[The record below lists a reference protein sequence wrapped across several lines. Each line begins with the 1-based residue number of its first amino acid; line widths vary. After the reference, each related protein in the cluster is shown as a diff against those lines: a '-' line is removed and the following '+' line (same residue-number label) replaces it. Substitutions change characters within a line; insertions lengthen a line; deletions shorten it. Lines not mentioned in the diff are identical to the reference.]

1 MRSRPARLLLS
12 PVIWASLV
20 LAPFVLNGW
29 AVTQLSLYMSY
40 GILAMAL
47 AFIWGQAG
55 IMSFGQAIFFGL
67 GGYCMGLVTL
77 GRLPVLGDSTFM
89 GLVLCI
95 LLTFVVSFI
104 LGRLLFHGRGLAG
117 AYFAIVTLCGAVVVE
132 ALAQQWSFI
141 GGFDGLLGIP
151 PWMAFWRDD
160 ADPYLSTMEVYF
172 LMLGVAFLIFLGLSF
187 FIRSPI
193 GTVLAAIRDNEER
206 TAFFGYD
213 IVRYKVGAFTISAVV
228 SGIAGALFVKQFG
241 FAAPSLIG
249 LGLSTEVLIWVAVGG
264 RNALL
269 AAFLGA
275 LVVRSVEGALSERLG
290 YYWVLLLG
298 ILFIA
303 TVIFMPS
310 GIFGRILRP
319 ALPKRFQE

>member
-1 MRSRPARLLLS
+1 M
-12 PVIWASLV
+12 

-29 AVTQLSLYMSY
+29 ALTQLDLYMSY

-55 IMSFGQAIFFGL
+55 IMSFGQAVFFGL

-95 LLTFVVSFI
+95 LLTFVVSLI

-151 PWMAFWRDD
+151 PWVGFWHDD
-160 ADPYLSTMEVYF
+160 ADPYLSTTEVYF
-172 LMLGVAFLIFLGLSF
+172 LMLGIAFLAFLGLSF
-187 FIRSPI
+187 IIRSPI

-213 IVRYKVGAFTISAVV
+213 IVRYKVGGVYDF
-228 SGIAGALFVKQFG
+228 SGGIRCGRRPIREAIRICGALTDWPRPFNGGSHLGSGRGKEC
-241 FAAPSLIG
+241 AACRISRCTCCSLGRGCAVRATWI
-249 LGLSTEVLIWVAVGG
+249 LLDSTTRYLIYCNRCFYAFRYIWAHPE
-264 RNALL
+264 AC
-269 AAFLGA
+269 AAKTSYSRMNDF
-275 LVVRSVEGALSERLG
+275 
-290 YYWVLLLG
+290 
-298 ILFIA
+298 
-303 TVIFMPS
+303 
-310 GIFGRILRP
+310 P
-319 ALPKRFQE
+319 AD